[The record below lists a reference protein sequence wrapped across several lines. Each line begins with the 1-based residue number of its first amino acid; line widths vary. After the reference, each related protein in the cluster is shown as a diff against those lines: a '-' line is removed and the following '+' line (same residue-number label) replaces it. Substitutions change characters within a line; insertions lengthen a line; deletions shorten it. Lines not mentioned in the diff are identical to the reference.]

1 MASTLKVNTIAHTG
15 GTTAQTI
22 DSSGRILTPA
32 RPAFRAYCNT
42 NLPSADYRS
51 GTTQITFNTES
62 YDIGGNYNTS
72 NGKFIVP
79 ITGLYQLRVAFY
91 ISSVTTAQWVSAY
104 IFVGNTQTS
113 RVITDP
119 QGGEYGVPTLVDV
132 LQLTAGNEVTAHFA
146 CSNDD
151 AITIHGDTDGSISYF
166 GGYLIG

>member
-22 DSSGRILTPA
+22 DSTGRILTPA
-32 RPAFRAYCNT
+32 RPAFRAFLNT
-42 NLPSADYRS
+42 NLPSANYTS
-51 GTTQITFNTES
+51 GTTQITFPSES

-79 ITGLYQLRVAFY
+79 ITGLYQFQLAFY
-91 ISSVTTAQWVSAY
+91 ISNVTTATWVSAY
-104 IFVGNTQTS
+104 IFVGNNQTS

-119 QGGEYGVPTLVDV
+119 DGGNYGVPPLVDV
-132 LQLTAGNEVTAHFA
+132 LQLTAGDEVTAHFA
-146 CSNDD
+146 SATDES
-151 AITIHGDTDGSISYF
+151 IILHGDVTGSISHF